1 MAPKFY
7 CVLRNCATKEG
18 DKVVFHHFPSN
29 DGQRQLWTEF
39 VQAVEGSSWRP
50 DKRSQVCSQHFSS
63 DCYMY
68 NMQYCEDFGLKTRR
82 NYLKKGSVPTLYP
95 PGLPHRNFSIM
106 VNAATAMVALPVGQC
121 SATAQCSPPVAV
133 KSTQDVL
140 SKRSRA
146 IGVQVEVKTEA
157 EGTLE

>member
-39 VQAVEGSSWRP
+39 VQAVEGSTWRP

-95 PGLPHRNFSIM
+95 PGTVFY
-106 VNAATAMVALPVGQC
+106 
-121 SATAQCSPPVAV
+121 SA
-133 KSTQDVL
+133 
-140 SKRSRA
+140 SRRCP
-146 IGVQVEVKTEA
+146 KTEA
-157 EGTLE
+157 AASGNSVDIPKRYSSKSSSPSRVLADGSRDKQSASV